1 MEILDEGPST
11 SHSRPPPP
19 HPGHDD
25 MQVVYLHPPLASS
38 TPHSPPPH
46 TSIALL
52 YQSSTNRCSK
62 IDDISAK
69 VQYMVAR
76 INDRRANDQKV
87 MESFQETLAEK
98 VTEFSQEMKEHMYAV
113 YEDNSC
119 DMQTKLEELS
129 GVLERCSQLNE
140 DLLGARQA
148 LKGLSQGLAL
158 SLTPEQ

>member
-11 SHSRPPPP
+11 SHSLPPPP

-25 MQVVYLHPPLASS
+25 MQDEGLGSERNSS
-38 TPHSPPPH
+38 
-46 TSIALL
+46 LE
-52 YQSSTNRCSK
+52 QSSLSSGTNHSK
-62 IDDISAK
+62 IDDISAQ
-69 VQYMVAR
+69 VQHMVAK
-76 INDRRANDQKV
+76 INDRRGNDQKV
-87 MESFQETLAEK
+87 MESFQETLAAK

>member
-11 SHSRPPPP
+11 SHSLPPP

-25 MQVVYLHPPLASS
+25 MQDEGFGSERNSS
-38 TPHSPPPH
+38 LEQS
-46 TSIALL
+46 SLS
-52 YQSSTNRCSK
+52 SSTNHSK
-62 IDDISAK
+62 IDDISAQ
-69 VQYMVAR
+69 VQHMVAK

-119 DMQTKLEELS
+119 DMQTKLSELS

>member
-25 MQVVYLHPPLASS
+25 MQDEGLGSEQNSS
-38 TPHSPPPH
+38 LEQS
-46 TSIALL
+46 SLS
-52 YQSSTNRCSK
+52 SSTNHSK